1 MYQKVLVPL
10 DGSELAERALPE
22 LMKLCRGGVIGEV
35 IVLKVNE
42 TEVLTL
48 PKAYDRSIDFA
59 ALRNARCAESMQ
71 YLEGIQARLQADG
84 VKVRTEL
91 LEGNPEDKIVDY
103 ANSHGVDLIIIGT
116 HGYTGMKRLVFGS
129 VALQVLHDAY
139 VPVLLVRTK
148 PAEEKPGS
156 QEK

>member
-1 MYQKVLVPL
+1 MKCLCQAHRICSEFTKDIPSNRKGEWLMYQKVLVPL

-71 YLEGIQARLQADG
+71 Y
-84 VKVRTEL
+84 
-91 LEGNPEDKIVDY
+91 
-103 ANSHGVDLIIIGT
+103 
-116 HGYTGMKRLVFGS
+116 
-129 VALQVLHDAY
+129 
-139 VPVLLVRTK
+139 
-148 PAEEKPGS
+148 
-156 QEK
+156 